1 MKKPKEIEAGGDSFG
16 EDYGAWG
23 IGGCW
28 QIKLCEEVIGKKEH
42 SGPSFGF
49 LLLEGGGARVNI
61 CL

>member
-1 MKKPKEIEAGGDSFG
+1 MKKPKETEAGGDGFG
-16 EDYGAWG
+16 ENYGAWG

-49 LLLEGGGARVNI
+49 LLLEGGMD
-61 CL
+61 